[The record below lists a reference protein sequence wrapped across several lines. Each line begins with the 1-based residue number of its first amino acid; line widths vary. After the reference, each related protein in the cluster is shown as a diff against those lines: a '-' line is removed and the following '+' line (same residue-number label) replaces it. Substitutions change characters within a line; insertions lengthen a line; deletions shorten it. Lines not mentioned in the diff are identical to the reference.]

1 MSIIKKAHMSEKSVK
16 SNDKGLY
23 VFIVDKNAN
32 KIQIKDTV
40 EKTYSVNVTSVR
52 TLRYDGK
59 DKTKYTKTALV
70 RGRKPSYK
78 KAFVQVAQGEVI
90 DVYDM

>member
-1 MSIIKKAHMSEKSVK
+1 MSIIKKAHMSEKSVR

-32 KIQIKDTV
+32 KIQIKEAV
-40 EKTYSVNVTSVR
+40 EKMYSVNVDDVR
-52 TLRYDGK
+52 TVRYMGK
-59 DKTKYTKTALV
+59 DKTRYTKTALV

-78 KAFVQVAQGEVI
+78 KAFVQVAQGEII